1 MPNKWCYDHLK
12 ASVITRLAKNRIF
25 ARLFAGLSMV
35 GLSELAYERIDA
47 LLFSN
52 SVNHQG
58 KHETQTQV
66 LLNCIN
72 YSDLSLI

>member
-1 MPNKWCYDHLK
+1 
-12 ASVITRLAKNRIF
+12 
-25 ARLFAGLSMV
+25 MV

-47 LLFSN
+47 FFLN
-52 SVNHQG
+52 SVNYQG